1 MPVGRGYLMDVQLK
15 ELIEK
20 IKTDGV
26 KNAEDKAAEIIRN
39 AEIKSAEIVD
49 NGNKEALRIKD
60 DAKSEAARLEQSGK
74 EALKQ
79 AGRDLIL
86 DMRGQIADIFSEL
99 LRTGTAESLSGT
111 ALTEGITSIIKNW
124 KGDLEDLT
132 VLISE
137 KQLAGIDK
145 ELKSKLAKEIKSGL
159 DVKPF
164 KGATAGFRVSEK
176 DGKAFFDFTDEVLA
190 DYLSRYL
197 NTMLTET
204 MKG

>member
-1 MPVGRGYLMDVQLK
+1 MDVQLK

-39 AEIKSAEIVD
+39 AEIKSAEIID
-49 NGNKEALRIKD
+49 NANKEAQAIKESGK
-60 DAKSEAARLEQSGK
+60 AEAVRSEQSGK

-79 AGRDLIL
+79 AGRDLLL
-86 DMRGQIADIFSEL
+86 DVRSQMGDIYSGL
-99 LRTGTAESLSGT
+99 LKAGTEESLSGK
-111 ALTEGITSIIKNW
+111 ALTEGIASIIKNW
-124 KGDLEDLT
+124 KGELEDLS

-137 KQLAGIDK
+137 SQLAEIEK

-159 DVKPF
+159 EIKPY

-190 DYLSRYL
+190 DFLSRYL
-197 NTMLTET
+197 NASLSET
-204 MKG
+204 LKG

>member
-1 MPVGRGYLMDVQLK
+1 MDVQLK

-39 AEIKSAEIVD
+39 AEIKSAEIID
-49 NGNKEALRIKD
+49 NANK
-60 DAKSEAARLEQSGK
+60 DAKKIKESAQAEAERTEQSGK

-86 DMRGQIADIFSEL
+86 EVKGQLKDIFSDL
-99 LRTGTAESLSGT
+99 LKAGTSEALSGK
-111 ALTEGITSIIKNW
+111 ALTEGITSIIHNW
-124 KGDLEDLT
+124 KGELKDLS

-137 KQLAGIDK
+137 KQLKDIDK
-145 ELKSKLAKEIKSGL
+145 ELKASLAKEIKNGL
-159 DVKPF
+159 EVKPY

-190 DYLSRYL
+190 DFLARYL
-197 NTMLTET
+197 NTTLTET
-204 MKG
+204 IKG

>member
-1 MPVGRGYLMDVQLK
+1 MDVQLK

-39 AEIKSAEIVD
+39 AEIKSAEIID
-49 NGNKEALRIKD
+49 NANKKALELKD
-60 DAKSEAARLEQSGK
+60 AAKAEAARSEQSGK

-86 DMRGQIADIFSEL
+86 DMKSQIGEIFSHL
-99 LRTGTAESLSGT
+99 LKTGTAEALSGK
-111 ALTEGITSIIKNW
+111 ALTESITSIIKNW
-124 KGDLEDLT
+124 NGELEDLS
-132 VLISE
+132 VLVSE
-137 KQLAGIDK
+137 NQLKEIEK
-145 ELKSKLAKEIKSGL
+145 ELTAKLAKEIKSGL
-159 DVKPF
+159 EVKPF
-164 KGATAGFRVSEK
+164 KGATAGFRVSER

-197 NTMLTET
+197 NTSLTET
-204 MKG
+204 LKG

>member
-1 MPVGRGYLMDVQLK
+1 MDVQLK

-26 KNAEDKAAEIIRN
+26 KTAEDKAAEIIRK
-39 AEIKSAEIVD
+39 AEIESAEIVD
-49 NGNKEALRIKD
+49 KANKEAQNIKEN
-60 DAKSEAARLEQSGK
+60 AKAEAERSEQSGK

-79 AGRDLIL
+79 AGRDLII
-86 DMRGQIADIFSEL
+86 DIKGQIGDIF
-99 LRTGTAESLSGT
+99 T
-111 ALTEGITSIIKNW
+111 ALLKEGTEEALTGKALAEGIASIIGNW
-124 KGDLEDLT
+124 KGDVSDLS

-137 KQLAGIDK
+137 KQLGEIEK
-145 ELKSKLAKEIKSGL
+145 ELKSKLAKQIKEGL

-164 KGATAGFRVSEK
+164 KGAAAGFRVSEQ

-197 NTMLTET
+197 NASLAET
-204 MKG
+204 LKG

>member
-1 MPVGRGYLMDVQLK
+1 MDVQLK

-39 AEIKSAEIVD
+39 AEIKSAEIID
-49 NGNKEALRIKD
+49 NANKKALELKD
-60 DAKSEAARLEQSGK
+60 AAKAEAARSEQSGK

-86 DMRGQIADIFSEL
+86 DMKSQIGEIFSHL
-99 LRTGTAESLSGT
+99 LKNGTAEALSGK
-111 ALTEGITSIIKNW
+111 ALTESITSIIKNW
-124 KGDLEDLT
+124 NGELEDLS
-132 VLISE
+132 VLVSE
-137 KQLAGIDK
+137 NQLKEIEK
-145 ELKSKLAKEIKSGL
+145 ELTAKLAKEIKSGL
-159 DVKPF
+159 EVKPF
-164 KGATAGFRVSEK
+164 KGATAGFRVSER

-197 NTMLTET
+197 NTSLTET
-204 MKG
+204 LKG

>member
-1 MPVGRGYLMDVQLK
+1 MDVQLK

-26 KNAEDKAAEIIRN
+26 KNAEDKTAEIIRN
-39 AEIKSAEIVD
+39 AEIKSAEIID
-49 NGNKEALRIKD
+49 NANKEAFQIKD
-60 DAKSEAARLEQSGK
+60 SAKIEASRSEQSGK

-86 DMRGQIADIFSEL
+86 DVKSQIEEIFNGL
-99 LRTGTAESLSGT
+99 LKTGTEEALSGK

-124 KGDLEDLT
+124 KGELEDVT
-132 VLISE
+132 VLVSE
-137 KQLAGIDK
+137 NQMKEIEK
-145 ELKSKLAKEIKSGL
+145 ELTGKLAKEIRSGL
-159 DVKPF
+159 EVKPF
-164 KGATAGFRVSEK
+164 KAATAGFRVSEK

-197 NTMLTET
+197 NAGLTET
-204 MKG
+204 LKG